1 MCAFYLGVNMEEKI
15 INKLLSLAK
24 KAYLQNETPIS
35 AIVVYNNKIISTAYN
50 KRNKTQK
57 TIDHAEIRAIIKANK
72 KLKTWRLNKCTLYV
86 TIEPCDMCKNVIKE
100 SRIEK
105 VYYLLPKLETKKIY
119 NKTEFEQLSLS
130 SQMAAKKDEYIKL
143 NEFFWKNLR

>member
-1 MCAFYLGVNMEEKI
+1 MEEKI

-24 KAYLQNETPIS
+24 KAYHQNETPIS

-100 SRIEK
+100 SRIER

-119 NKTEFEQLSLS
+119 NKTEFEQLSLP

>member
-1 MCAFYLGVNMEEKI
+1 MEEKI

-35 AIVVYNNKIISTAYN
+35 AIIVYNNKIISTAYN

-130 SQMAAKKDEYIKL
+130 SQIAAKKDEYIKL

>member
-1 MCAFYLGVNMEEKI
+1 MEEKI

-35 AIVVYNNKIISTAYN
+35 AIIVYNNKIISTAYN

-72 KLKTWRLNKCTLYV
+72 RLKTWRLNKCTLYA

-100 SRIEK
+100 SRIER

>member
-1 MCAFYLGVNMEEKI
+1 MEEKI

-35 AIVVYNNKIISTAYN
+35 AIIVYNNKIISTAYN

-100 SRIEK
+100 SRLER

-119 NKTEFEQLSLS
+119 NKTEFEQLSLP
-130 SQMAAKKDEYIKL
+130 SQMDAKKDEYIQL

>member
-1 MCAFYLGVNMEEKI
+1 MEEKI

-35 AIVVYNNKIISTAYN
+35 AIIVYNNKIISTAYN

-119 NKTEFEQLSLS
+119 NKTEFEQLSLP
-130 SQMAAKKDEYIKL
+130 SQMSAKKDEYIKL

>member
-1 MCAFYLGVNMEEKI
+1 MEEKI

-35 AIVVYNNKIISTAYN
+35 AIIVYNNKIISTAYN

-72 KLKTWRLNKCTLYV
+72 RLKTWRLNKCTLYV

-100 SRIEK
+100 SRIER

-119 NKTEFEQLSLS
+119 NKTAFEQLSLS
-130 SQMAAKKDEYIKL
+130 SQMLTKKDEYIKL
-143 NEFFWKNLR
+143 NEIFWKNLR

>member
-1 MCAFYLGVNMEEKI
+1 MEEKI

-35 AIVVYNNKIISTAYN
+35 AIIVYNNKIISTAYN

-119 NKTEFEQLSLS
+119 NKTEFEQLLLP